1 MSFRNHD
8 KNHSSVQNLTKH
20 ILKKEAET
28 ELCRRKD
35 LKPQDI
41 FRPIRKNLTH
51 FNTAAVIC

>member
-1 MSFRNHD
+1 MTRIIIQA
-8 KNHSSVQNLTKH
+8 KIWQN

-35 LKPQDI
+35 LKSQDI
-41 FRPIRKNLTH
+41 FRFIRKILTH